1 MQPIYWRIYHAR
13 DNKRVPRSVQQIP
26 KRGTVQV
33 CWSMSH
39 HRWSHRIL
47 QSLRDKIGYVVFPM
61 GPQTIKI
68 LNLPENHE
76 RFAKNLAKAQKPLP
90 TYAQQFEAA
99 RRAQMKTTVGPVERA
114 RIMAEHMA
122 AGTYSEG
129 VEDGSD

>member
-1 MQPIYWRIYHAR
+1 MQEIINEYRAAR
-13 DNKRVPRSVQQIP
+13 DALKAGKLSRLWPGLSNHQ
-26 KRGTVQV
+26 
-33 CWSMSH
+33 SH
-39 HRWSHRIL
+39 DKL

-61 GPQTIKI
+61 GPQTVKI

-99 RRAQMKTTVGPVERA
+99 RRAQMKTTVSAVERA

>member
-1 MQPIYWRIYHAR
+1 MQEIINEYRAAFSRFRNGGLPF
-13 DNKRVPRSVQQIP
+13 S
-26 KRGTVQV
+26 G
-33 CWSMSH
+33 MSH
-39 HRWSHRIL
+39 ADGRLKL

-76 RFAKNLAKAQKPLP
+76 RFAKNLAKAKKPLP

-99 RRAQMKTTVGPVERA
+99 RRAQMKTTCGPVERA
-114 RIMAEHMA
+114 RIMAEHMD